1 MCPACLTTVALIVTG
16 STSVGGLTAFAMN
29 KSYRCKNNLMIRR
42 ERKEGDKRD
51 DEAQDWDP

>member
-29 KSYRCKNNLMIRR
+29 KSYRPKNDFTIRS
-42 ERKEGDKRD
+42 EPKEGDTSD
-51 DEAQDWDP
+51 DEAQDWDT